1 MARRRTRGPKERVAE
16 QRASTSAPAS
26 EVVDTST
33 STYANTDTS
42 TSPPSSSG
50 TSTPSGRALLRDARS
65 AIPLVFVLTLAL
77 ALLAPAPPGHTF
89 IQLLTAGRVLAA
101 LGLGLAL
108 ARTLAPTRVP
118 RALTPLALLLLA
130 LGLGAFLGRHA
141 WDFRVFSDI
150 RPAELG
156 APSELAFVA
165 LLVGLHRLGRSS
177 PRAPIPDRLALGLV
191 ALGLGWGTLS
201 LLVPEPT
208 LGDRTSALAS
218 ALASPTRLPLALA
231 MLATLALGA
240 WSLVAVSLERKPPPS
255 RYLPHALTLTALLA
269 ALASSAPLPGLTAL
283 GLFAAIALVSERLL
297 SDRAATAQDDVTS
310 ARLDRAFVFAIAAGI
325 VLVWLLLKSQ
335 ALIASN
341 TDENIYFY
349 MAKLLG
355 DGKWPYADYFFAHPP
370 LHVVLPG
377 LFFSVFGFSLTL
389 AKLFPMLA
397 TLAAGLAIFA
407 LARRAFSPFA
417 ALLALITFLFA
428 SEVLKASSNMTGV
441 NMTTMWLALGAW
453 QSMKGHPLRAGA
465 LLGAAVTTGF
475 YAMAPSLAIV
485 ATGFFFCDPTR
496 PEVARPGLRHG
507 LRLVLAFTLVA
518 GAINLAFW
526 AIGGDTFL
534 EGVYAYHQQK
544 AFEDP
549 EMVELFGGSPGFPAS
564 LLHNLGVMVAGKDF
578 LKELFYHPHLWLAAL
593 ALPIVVVASWLAAPE
608 RGRIYRLAFPTTL
621 FRSGPDGRALVMWLV
636 ALSLFL
642 QYAMFR
648 ELYSF
653 YFVLIYP
660 FLALAAGY
668 VVWRGLGLLVPPL
681 AAASPSGTT
690 DAPPRSTAARSRWRP
705 LVAGCLGLASVVT
718 LGAHALMSD
727 AEQLVFDDE
736 LEVVGARNDYA
747 WTEPPALASLAGL
760 TKLLFWE
767 GHRFRGA
774 IEPGY
779 RHYLWTKKRGFTVLD
794 EVAAYV
800 ADHSAPDEP
809 LAGSSTLAP
818 LVALLSD
825 RRIAADEIDTNN
837 KRFKTGLLAEPAYWD
852 SICQDRVRFI
862 VAAPRSYFTV
872 DKLDSLPVIQRHFE
886 KARVFTDPT
895 LQYNSPFVI
904 TLYRRTGDAP
914 CRWQ

>member
-1 MARRRTRGPKERVAE
+1 M
-16 QRASTSAPAS
+16 
-26 EVVDTST
+26 
-33 STYANTDTS
+33 
-42 TSPPSSSG
+42 
-50 TSTPSGRALLRDARS
+50 LRYARS
-65 AIPLVFVLTLAL
+65 AIPLVFICSLAL
-77 ALLAPAPPGHTF
+77 TLLAPTPPGHAF
-89 IQLLTAGRVLAA
+89 IPLLTLGRVLAA
-101 LGLGLAL
+101 LGLALAL
-108 ARTLAPTRVP
+108 ARALAPTRVP
-118 RALTPLALLLLA
+118 RALTPLALLLLL
-130 LGLGAFLGRHA
+130 LGLGAFLGRHT

-165 LLVGLHRLGRSS
+165 LLVGLHRLGRSPS
-177 PRAPIPDRLALGLV
+177 QPTPPDRLALGLI
-191 ALGLGWGTLS
+191 ALGLGWGMLS
-201 LLVPEPT
+201 LIVPEPS
-208 LGDRTSALAS
+208 LGDRTSAFVS
-218 ALASPTRLPLALA
+218 ALASPTRLPPALV

-240 WSLVAVSLERKPPPS
+240 WSLVATFLGRRPPPS
-255 RYLPHALTLTALLA
+255 RYLPHALSLAALVA
-269 ALASSAPLPGLTAL
+269 ALASSSPLPGLAAL
-283 GLFAAIALVSERLL
+283 ALLAAVALAGDRLL
-297 SDRAATAQDDVTS
+297 LDRAATAPDDVTA
-310 ARLDRAFVFAIAAGI
+310 ARLARAHVFVIVAGI
-325 VLVWLLLKSQ
+325 TFIWLLLKSQ

-377 LFFSVFGFSLTL
+377 LFFSVFGFSLPL
-389 AKLFPMLA
+389 AKLFPVLA

-485 ATGFFFCDPTR
+485 ATGFFFCDPAR
-496 PEVARPGLRHG
+496 LEIRRPGLRHG

-518 GAINLAFW
+518 GAINLVFW

-544 AFEDP
+544 SFEDP
-549 EMVELFGGSPGFPAS
+549 DMVELFGGSPGFPAS

-578 LKELFYHPHLWLAAL
+578 MKEVFYHPHLWLAAL

-608 RGRIYRLAFPTTL
+608 RGRLHRLAFPTTL

-636 ALSLFL
+636 ALSLFV
-642 QYAMFR
+642 QYGMFR

-660 FLALAAGY
+660 FLSVAAGY
-668 VVWRGLGLLVPPL
+668 VVWRGLSLLVPETSCPDL
-681 AAASPSGTT
+681 PRA
-690 DAPPRSTAARSRWRP
+690 APPHRASRP
-705 LVAGCLGLASVVT
+705 LVAATLGLASVVT
-718 LGAHALMSD
+718 LGSHALVSD
-727 AEQLVFDDE
+727 HEQLVFDDE
-736 LEVVGARNDYA
+736 LEVVAARNDYA
-747 WTEPPALASLAGL
+747 WTEPPVLPSLAGL

-794 EVAAYV
+794 EVAAYI
-800 ADHSAPDEP
+800 AAHSAPDEP

-818 LVALLSD
+818 LVALFSD

-837 KRFKTGLLAEPAYWD
+837 KRFKTGLLSEPAYWD
-852 SICQDRVRFI
+852 SICKDRVRFI

-872 DKLDSLPVIQRHFE
+872 DKLDSLPVIRRHFE

-895 LQYNSPFVI
+895 LQYNAPFVI
-904 TLYRRTGDAP
+904 TLYRRTGDAL
-914 CRWQ
+914 CRWE